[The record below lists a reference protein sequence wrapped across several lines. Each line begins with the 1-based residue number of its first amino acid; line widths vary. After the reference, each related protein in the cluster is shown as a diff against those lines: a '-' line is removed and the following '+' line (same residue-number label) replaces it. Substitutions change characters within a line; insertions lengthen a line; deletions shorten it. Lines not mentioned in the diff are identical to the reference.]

1 MLPWII
7 ACVVGAVGAVGAAL
21 LDSDDSDDKVK
32 GRSIYDD
39 IERKRKEETERN
51 NQNVQVEVQN
61 YQNLEIKRIQ
71 NKYNV
76 QIYSKRRGFGFRNM
90 KLQKIE
96 LEKQELK
103 KEIKRLQGLKNAFNW
118 NYV

>member
-1 MLPWII
+1 MVPWII

-21 LDSDDSDDKVK
+21 FDSDDDDKVEK
-32 GRSIYDD
+32 RSRYDD
-39 IERKRKEETERN
+39 IERKRKEEIERN
-51 NQNVQVEVQN
+51 NKIVQVEVQN
-61 YQNLEIKRIQ
+61 YQNREIKRMQ

-90 KLQKIE
+90 KLQKLE

-103 KEIKRLQGLKNAFNW
+103 KEIKRLQGLKNEFN
-118 NYV
+118 